1 MLTRELVID
10 RRYLILPIRRVP
22 GRGLLRTPAGHMR
35 LRAGGEVVRHFD
47 IDLADGAGDYTV
59 FGDLEP
65 FLGQRLSVEFEGP
78 GARSLDGLRLADE
91 PAPPGEL
98 YRERLRPQF
107 HFSSRR
113 GWNNDPNG
121 LFHFG
126 GEYHLLYQHNP
137 YSVEWGNLHWGHAV
151 SRDLVHW
158 TELPVALYPDAL
170 GAMSTGC
177 AVVDHANTSG
187 LGRPGAPAVVAVY
200 TAGHASWARAFTQ
213 CLAISTDGGSTWSK
227 YDGNPVLDH
236 IIHRNRDPKVI
247 WHEETERWVMVL
259 YLDRN
264 DYAIFTSPNLL
275 DWERTGELALP
286 RTTECPELFPLPAGG
301 AADPARER
309 KWVFWGAN
317 STYLVGSFDGR
328 EFHPEQA
335 PRKLQPAG
343 DGYAAQTWSDVP
355 PEDGRRLQIAW
366 LRQPMPG
373 MPFGQCMTIPQ
384 HLELQPRGAEWALT
398 AAPVRELEGLQEERW
413 EIAEREITPA
423 RPLEAELSGEL
434 LDVSAE
440 LELGS
445 ADCVGVVVRGVA
457 VFYDR
462 RLEALCCG
470 GYTVPL
476 PVPDGPFR
484 WRILADRASLEL
496 YADRGAVTIAA
507 GIVLPQWERGVRLV
521 AAGGSAVARRVTVAR
536 LRSAWPAAP
545 AAGTAGAVTGPAG
558 AAPGPAAGAP

>member
-1 MLTRELVID
+1 MSDDLPLLTRELTID
-10 RRYLILPIRRVP
+10 RRYLILPVRRP
-22 GRGLLRTPAGHMR
+22 PATGTMHPPAGHLR

-59 FGDLEP
+59 FSDLEP
-65 FLGQRLSVEFEGP
+65 FRGQRLTVEFEGA
-78 GARSLDGLRLADE
+78 GAASLDGLRLARE
-91 PAPPGEL
+91 PVPPGEL

-121 LFHFG
+121 LFHYR

-213 CLAISTDGGSTWSK
+213 CLAVSTDGGYTWSK
-227 YDGNPVLDH
+227 YDGNPVIDH
-236 IIHRNRDPKVI
+236 IVHRNRDPKVI
-247 WHEETERWVMVL
+247 WHAETERWVMAL
-259 YLDRN
+259 YLDRF

-275 DWERTGELALP
+275 QWERASELTLP

-301 AADPARER
+301 GGERSSER

-328 EFHPEQA
+328 TFRPEQA
-335 PRKLQPAG
+335 PRKLQPDG
-343 DGYAAQTWSDVP
+343 NGYAAQTWSDVP

-366 LRQPMPG
+366 LRQRMPG
-373 MPFGQCMTIPQ
+373 MPFGQCMTIP
-384 HLELQPRGAEWALT
+384 HSLELQRRGGGWALC
-398 AAPVRELEGLQEERW
+398 AAPVRELERLRAERW
-413 EIAEREITPA
+413 EIAEAELTPG
-423 RPLEAELSGEL
+423 RPLTAEVSGEL
-434 LDVSAE
+434 LDVEAE
-440 LELGS
+440 LELGA

-476 PVPDGPFR
+476 AAPDGPFK

-496 YADRGAVTIAA
+496 YADGGAVTIAA
-507 GIVLPQWERGVRLV
+507 GIVLPHWECEVRLV
-521 AAGGSAVARRVTVAR
+521 AAGGRALARRVTVAR
-536 LRSAWPAAP
+536 LRSAWPAPAP
-545 AAGTAGAVTGPAG
+545 
-558 AAPGPAAGAP
+558 